1 MPGFRVP
8 NKRKYI
14 IISICYVFLRR
25 LNQPLKCPF
34 AVSGGTSTAQLGGYR
49 FGLEIHILWLN
60 WMPNPV
66 LCRL

>member
-1 MPGFRVP
+1 MPGFGVP
-8 NKRKYI
+8 NKRKYTK
-14 IISICYVFLRR
+14 ISIGYIFIRR
-25 LNQPLKCPF
+25 SKQPLKCPF
-34 AVSGGTSTAQLGGYR
+34 AVSGGTSRGQSKGYI